1 MKTAILSILLL
12 LAGLLQ
18 SKPAHAQA
26 AEIEQ
31 LLLNVEKLTQYKQI
45 LSDLKTGY
53 DVLDKGYGTIKDISE
68 GNFNLHNTFLTGL
81 LAVSPTVQKYHKI
94 ADIISNQLLL
104 ISEYKSALSSFKA
117 NGGFSAPEITYLQN
131 VYGNLISQ
139 SLTNLDEL
147 TNVITANK
155 LRMSDDERIKAI
167 DHIDADMAD
176 KLQFL
181 RSFNSSTAL
190 LAAQRQK
197 ALQEN
202 QGVKTMYGI
211 N

>member
-1 MKTAILSILLL
+1 MKTAIISIMLL
-12 LAGLLQ
+12 LAGIIH
-18 SKPAHAQA
+18 SNPVHAQA

-53 DVLDKGYGTIKDISE
+53 EVLDKGYGTIKDISE
-68 GNFNLHNTFLTGL
+68 GTFNLHNTFLNGL

-94 ADIISNQLLL
+94 ADIINNQLLL
-104 ISEYKSALSSFKA
+104 ISEYKSALAVFKGS
-117 NGGFSAPEITYLQN
+117 GGFSAPEITYLQN

-139 SLTNLDEL
+139 SLVSLDEL

-167 DHIDADMAD
+167 DHIDADMSD

-197 ALQEN
+197 ALKEN